1 MSTTIRLKSSGSTG
15 NIPSNSELE
24 FGEVALNYADGVLY
38 FKNASNVVTQ
48 ISGSE
53 ANTFE
58 TINANGT
65 LIIADSNV
73 DILTLSSGDGIH
85 IAGNASSDSLTVAVR
100 FDDTITSTSTNTA
113 ATANSVKTAYDWA
126 DDAHEEATA
135 ALAEAEDAA
144 NTVQVLKNSS
154 LVLSRAN
161 LNFKDTG
168 TVNVAA
174 TSGTGQVNLE
184 FTVNTTGSGIVT
196 AQSTAEAA
204 YAKANAPITIKEVYA
219 SNNGVVNTF
228 ANISTIQFDADSGMA
243 VVDEGNNAVTIQL
256 NSTFKTWNINGSPG
270 LVAFGL
276 DTVNF
281 LSANGI
287 TLSANNLSSPKTFTI
302 DATELPNA
310 YAQANAAYGAANNRV
325 LKSGDTMTGQLNI
338 SSGGLLVTGDAN
350 VSGDVVAQTNLKS
363 LYSVGDEGGE
373 IFLANAA
380 TNTNVASGITIDVF
394 QNKLRFF
401 ENGGTNRGAYI
412 DISAT
417 PGSVGRDLLAGGPQG
432 SQGYQG
438 FQGATGPQ
446 GFQGETGP
454 QGPQGAQGVQG
465 HQGFQG
471 DTGPQG
477 PQGVQGAVG
486 AQGHQ
491 GVQGE
496 IGAQG
501 VQGSQGVQ
509 GATGPQ
515 GSQGAQGEIGAQ
527 GYQGFQGETG
537 PQGVQGVQGHQG
549 YQGIQGATGPQGFQG
564 VLGAQGHQGVQGS
577 QGVQGE
583 TGSFGGATFEY
594 VFNTNTANT
603 DPTAGFVK
611 FNNTT
616 LLSATEMYIDNIDRL
631 SSNVFNYLNTID
643 DSTSTIKG
651 TFKIANSA
659 NVLEYAFFNI
669 NGSHLHVTDWFV
681 VPVAGLNTTLV
692 GSNFPNSTN
701 VIMTFVRTGDKGDT
715 GAQGPQGIQGAT
727 GSQGFQGVDG
737 AQGAIGAQGVQG
749 HQGFQGA
756 TGPQGSQGLEGAQG
770 PTGVQ
775 GAQGATGPQGAQG
788 VAGAQGATGP
798 QGAQGAQGA
807 PGVNPGGTTNF
818 VAKFTGA
825 TTIADSTIFDDG
837 TIVKINSVMGLTN
850 TASPDVVSTSK
861 GTTFVTSST
870 SQVSVDSF
878 AAASFRSAKY
888 FVQMTSG
895 SAYHVI
901 ELNLVHDG
909 STVYLTQYGENKT
922 GASLGTFDSDI
933 NTGNVRLL
941 CTPTNATT
949 TVKLHRITIAV

>member
-15 NIPSNSELE
+15 NIPSNSELA

-38 FKNASNVVTQ
+38 FKNASNIVTQ

-73 DILTLSSGDGIH
+73 DILTLSSGNGID
-85 IAGNASSDSLTVAVR
+85 ITGNASSDSLTVAVR
-100 FDDTITSTSTNTA
+100 FDDTVTSTSTNTA

-126 DDAHEEATA
+126 EDAHTEATS
-135 ALAEAEDAA
+135 ALAEAIDAS

-256 NSTFKTWNINGSPG
+256 NSTFKTWNINGGPG

-287 TLSANNLSSPKTFTI
+287 TLSANNLSSPKTFKI

-310 YAQANAAYGAANNRV
+310 YAQANAAYAQANLAALAGATNQILYRNSSNV
-325 LKSGDTMTGQLNI
+325 ITG
-338 SSGGLLVTGDAN
+338 SSGLQYDG
-350 VSGDVVAQTNLKS
+350 VSIKVNGNLE
-363 LYSVGDEGGE
+363 SVYRNGDEGGE
-373 IFLANAA
+373 IFLANAVTS
-380 TNTNVASGITIDVF
+380 TNIASGITIDVF

-417 PGSVGRDLLAGGPQG
+417 PGGVGRDLLAGGPQG
-432 SQGYQG
+432 PQGSQG

-446 GFQGETGP
+446 GFQGATGP
-454 QGPQGAQGVQG
+454 QGPQGVQGVQG

-471 DTGPQG
+471 ATGPQG
-477 PQGVQGAVG
+477 PQGVQGSVG

-527 GYQGFQGETG
+527 GYQGVQGATGPQG

-549 YQGIQGATGPQGFQG
+549 FQGATGPQGFQG

-583 TGSFGGATFEY
+583 TGSFGGASFDYEFRVQTDDPATLGNGILQ
-594 VFNTNTANT
+594 FNANPFNTANT
-603 DPTAGFVK
+603 LYISFQDKDAANN
-611 FNNTT
+611 FNF
-616 LLSATEMYIDNIDRL
+616 MQ
-631 SSNVFNYLNTID
+631 TID

-651 TFKIANSA
+651 NFKVANTA
-659 NVLEYAFFNI
+659 NVNEYAFFSI
-669 NGSHLHVTDWFV
+669 NGTHIHDDDHFN
-681 VPVAGLNTTLV
+681 VPVAYTSGSVTSFANTA
-692 GSNFPNSTN
+692 NI
-701 VIMTFVRTGDKGDT
+701 VISLTRTGDKGDT

-749 HQGFQGA
+749 SQGAQGA
-756 TGPQGSQGLEGAQG
+756 TGPQGSQGLTGAQG
-770 PTGVQ
+770 SVGAQ
-775 GAQGATGPQGAQG
+775 GAQGDVGPQGAQG
-788 VAGAQGATGP
+788 TAGAQGAAGP

-825 TTIADSTIFDDG
+825 TTIADSQIFDDG
-837 TIVKINSVMGLTN
+837 TIVRINSVMGLTN
-850 TASPDVVSTSK
+850 TASNDVVSTSR

-888 FVQMTSG
+888 FAQMTSG

-933 NTGNVRLL
+933 DTGSVRLL